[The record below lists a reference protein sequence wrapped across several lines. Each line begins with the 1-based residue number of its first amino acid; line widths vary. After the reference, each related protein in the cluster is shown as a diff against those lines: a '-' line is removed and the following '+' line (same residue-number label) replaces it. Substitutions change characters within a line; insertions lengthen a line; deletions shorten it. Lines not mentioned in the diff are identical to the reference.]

1 MRLLRIRLT
10 DFRGVHDREVHLA
23 EQGVTVLE
31 GDNEVGKTSTISAL
45 DLLVD
50 FRDSSTAAEVR
61 AAAPSGRDAGPTVEA
76 ELVSGPYH
84 VVYRKRWL
92 RRKLTE
98 LSVLTPRTEQLT
110 GREAHERMLAIL
122 DETMDRSLW
131 RALRVEQ
138 HTPLGQA
145 DLGGQDALTRA
156 LDRAAS
162 GASGAGE
169 AAPGADAAA
178 EDLVERAL
186 AEVRRYHG
194 GHHRPVGPLRE
205 AKERLAA
212 AQVEAD
218 AAVLAV
224 EEVERDVELRADL
237 DREVSSLA
245 VERQTTADRARELED
260 RWTAFEA
267 RRLEV
272 DAAAER
278 AGAARERARRATD
291 RQAERAR
298 LVERA
303 AVAARAADAADAAI
317 AVQEERDAT
326 RRADADER
334 RAVWEAARAA
344 AAEADTAS
352 RAADDALATARD
364 HAELADLSG
373 RLRRAEA
380 AEAARREVERTSSRS
395 RVDAAAV
402 EELEALDRQ
411 VVRAEAELAAGA
423 GTVEVVAHER
433 ASGVTADGEVV
444 APGETRTVT
453 VAGPLTVEVPGV
465 VEVRVRPGLDGAE
478 ARRRVARAR
487 EERDAAC
494 AALGVADLAAARAA
508 RHATEDAAGRVR
520 ELTAVMERELGGRP
534 TAQVR
539 AEVDR
544 LAERLRPE
552 PSPDELRGTKRRGRR
567 EPDGPALFD
576 EAGVALDEDVPD
588 DPARAARA
596 AEVDALRHD
605 AGRARDAAATARRT
619 AAEAEQAW
627 RLADD
632 AVRAAESEVAAART
646 GGAVARSD
654 ASRLAAELADA
665 RAAAPDDTLDAE
677 ATDTLARAR
686 RTEADH
692 EQRAAALAADDPDTV
707 EALVVSA
714 RRATEALTTRSAEVE
729 RRRAEVTGRLQMAG
743 GEGRYDRLTAARDE
757 LATAER
763 EHSSVARR
771 AAAAVRLHATLAR
784 HRDEVR
790 QAYVAPF
797 RREVER
803 LARIVFGPSL
813 ALEVDQ
819 GLRIVARTLHGVTVP
834 FEALSSGAK
843 EQLGLCARLAVA
855 ALVDAQDGVP
865 VMIDDALGHSDPAR
879 LERLA
884 AVFTAATT
892 GATHQVVVLTCSP
905 ARYRGI
911 GATRTVSLSPSLPP
925 PAAVPTPS
933 ATVHPPAESVT
944 GEATTVE
951 AAGGDDAPGGDAL
964 REVG

>member
-1 MRLLRIRLT
+1 
-10 DFRGVHDREVHLA
+10 
-23 EQGVTVLE
+23 
-31 GDNEVGKTSTISAL
+31 
-45 DLLVD
+45 
-50 FRDSSTAAEVR
+50 
-61 AAAPSGRDAGPTVEA
+61 
-76 ELVSGPYH
+76 
-84 VVYRKRWL
+84 
-92 RRKLTE
+92 
-98 LSVLTPRTEQLT
+98 
-110 GREAHERMLAIL
+110 
-122 DETMDRSLW
+122 
-131 RALRVEQ
+131 
-138 HTPLGQA
+138 
-145 DLGGQDALTRA
+145 
-156 LDRAAS
+156 
-162 GASGAGE
+162 
-169 AAPGADAAA
+169 
-178 EDLVERAL
+178 VERAL

-194 GHHRPVGPLRE
+194 GHGRPVGPLRE
-205 AKERLAA
+205 ATERRAA
-212 AQVEAD
+212 AQLEAD
-218 AAVLAV
+218 AAAAAV
-224 EEVERDVELRADL
+224 EEVERDVALRADL

-245 VERQTTADRARELED
+245 VERQATAERARELED

-303 AVAARAADAADAAI
+303 AGAARAAALADAAI
-317 AVQEERDAT
+317 ASQEEHDAA

-334 RAVWEAARAA
+334 RAAWEAARIA
-344 AAEADTAS
+344 AAEADTTS

-380 AEAARREVERTSSRS
+380 AEAARREVERASSRS

-402 EELEALDRQ
+402 EELEELDRQ

-423 GTVEVVAHER
+423 GTVEVMAHDT
-433 ASGVTADGEVV
+433 ASGVTAGGAAV
-444 APGETRTVT
+444 APGETRTVP
-453 VAGPLTVEVPGV
+453 VAGPVTIGVPGV

-520 ELTAVMERELGGRP
+520 ELSAVVERELGGRS
-534 TAQVR
+534 TAEVR

-552 PSPDELRGTKRRGRR
+552 PAAEETRGAKRRARR
-567 EPDGPALFD
+567 EPDGPALFY
-576 EAGVALDEDVPD
+576 ETGTALDEDAPD
-588 DPARAARA
+588 DAARA
-596 AEVDALRHD
+596 AELDALRRD
-605 AGRARDAAATARRT
+605 ARRARDTAATARR
-619 AAEAEQAW
+619 AAEEAEQAW

-665 RAAAPDDTLDAE
+665 RAAAPDDALDAE
-677 ATDTLARAR
+677 ATETLARAR

-743 GEGRYDRLTAARDE
+743 GEGRYDRLSAARDE

-763 EHSSVARR
+763 EHVSVARR
-771 AAAAVRLHATLAR
+771 AAAAVRLHTTLAR

-819 GLRIVARTLHGVTVP
+819 GLRIVARTLNGVTVP

-925 PAAVPTPS
+925 PTAVPS
-933 ATVHPPAESVT
+933 ASPAVDAPVAAST
-944 GEATTVE
+944 
-951 AAGGDDAPGGDAL
+951 AGGPEEDAL
-964 REVG
+964 RDVG

>member
-1 MRLLRIRLT
+1 VRLLRIRLT
-10 DFRGVHDREVHLA
+10 DFRGVHDREIHLA

-98 LSVLTPRTEQLT
+98 LTVLAPRAEQLT
-110 GREAHERMLAIL
+110 GREAHERMLGIL
-122 DETMDRSLW
+122 DETMDRNLW

-162 GASGAGE
+162 GASGASE

-186 AEVRRYHG
+186 AEARRYLG

-218 AAVLAV
+218 AAALAV
-224 EEVERDVELRADL
+224 EEVERDVALRADL
-237 DREVSSLA
+237 DREASSLA
-245 VERQTTADRARELED
+245 VERQATAGRAHELED

-298 LVERA
+298 LIERA
-303 AVAARAADAADAAI
+303 AEATRAADAAGAAI
-317 AVQEERDAT
+317 ATQEERDAA

-334 RAVWEAARAA
+334 RAGWEAARAA

-352 RAADDALATARD
+352 RAADDALALARD

-380 AEAARREVERTSSRS
+380 AEAARREVERASSRS

-402 EELEALDRQ
+402 EDLEQLDRQ

-423 GTVEVVAHER
+423 GTVEVVAHD
-433 ASGVTADGEVV
+433 AGSGVTADGEAV
-444 APGETRTVT
+444 APGQTRTVP
-453 VAGPLTVEVPGV
+453 VAGPVTVGVPGV

-478 ARRRVARAR
+478 ARRRVARAH

-508 RHATEDAAGRVR
+508 RHAAEDAAGRVR
-520 ELTAVMERELGGRP
+520 ELTAVVERELGGRP
-534 TAQVR
+534 TAEVR

-544 LAERLRPE
+544 LAERLRPAPAA
-552 PSPDELRGTKRRGRR
+552 PSAGKRKAR
-567 EPDGPALFD
+567 EQPVGPALFD
-576 EAGVALDEDVPD
+576 DPALVEDQDEPD
-588 DPARAARA
+588 DAARAARTV
-596 AEVDALRHD
+596 ELDTLRRD
-605 AGRARDAAATARRT
+605 AGRARDAAATARR
-619 AAEAEQAW
+619 AAEEAEQGW

-654 ASRLAAELADA
+654 ASRLATELADA
-665 RAAAPDDTLDAE
+665 RAAAPDASLDAE

-743 GEGRYDRLTAARDE
+743 GEGRYDRLTAARDDV
-757 LATAER
+757 AAAER
-763 EHSSVARR
+763 EHASVARR
-771 AAAAVRLHATLAR
+771 AAAAVRLHTTLAR

-819 GLRIVARTLHGVTVP
+819 GLRIVARTLNGVTVP

-911 GATRTVSLSPSLPP
+911 GATRTVALSPSLPP
-925 PAAVPTPS
+925 PTAVPSP
-933 ATVHPPAESVT
+933 
-944 GEATTVE
+944 TVE
-951 AAGGDDAPGGDAL
+951 DPGETAADEAASAGSAL
-964 REVG
+964 GADPLRHVG

>member
-31 GDNEVGKTSTISAL
+31 GENEVGKTSTVAAL

-61 AAAPSGRDAGPTVEA
+61 AAAPAGRDAGPEVEA
-76 ELVSGPYH
+76 EIVTGPYRL
-84 VVYRKRWL
+84 VYRKRWL

-98 LSVLTPRTEQLT
+98 LSVLAPRPEQLT
-110 GREAHERMLAIL
+110 GREAHERVLAIL
-122 DETMDRSLW
+122 DETMDLSLW

-162 GASGAGE
+162 GASGAGGTV
-169 AAPGADAAA
+169 PGADAAA
-178 EDLVERAL
+178 EDLVDRAV

-205 AKERLAA
+205 AIDRLAA
-212 AQVEAD
+212 ARAEVEA
-218 AAVLAV
+218 AEASVA
-224 EEVERDVELRADL
+224 EVERDVALRADL
-237 DREVSSLA
+237 DREVSTLT
-245 VERQTTADRARELED
+245 VERQGQAERARELED
-260 RWTAFEA
+260 RWSAFES

-272 DAAAER
+272 AAAAER
-278 AGAARERARRATD
+278 AEAARERARRATD

-298 LVERA
+298 LVSRA
-303 AVAARAADAADAAI
+303 AGTAQAADAADTTIAA
-317 AVQEERDAT
+317 QEERDAA
-326 RRADADER
+326 RRADRDER
-334 RAVWEAARAA
+334 RAAWEAARAA
-344 AAEADTAS
+344 ATEADAAS

-364 HAELADLSG
+364 RGELADLSG

-380 AEAARREVERTSSRS
+380 AEATRREVERAAAGP
-395 RVDAAAV
+395 RVDAAAL
-402 EELEALDRQ
+402 EELEELDRRL
-411 VVRAEAELAAGA
+411 VRAEAELAAGA
-423 GTVEVVAHER
+423 GTVEVVAHEG
-433 ASGVTADGEVV
+433 AAGLTADGEAVP
-444 APGETRTVT
+444 PGETRTVP
-453 VAGPLTVEVPGV
+453 VAGPVTVAVPGV

-478 ARRRVARAR
+478 ARRRVERAR
-487 EERDAAC
+487 EERDHAC

-508 RHATEDAAGRVR
+508 RHAGEDAAARVR
-520 ELTAVMERELGGRP
+520 ELSAVVARELGGRS
-534 TAQVR
+534 TAEVR
-539 AEVDR
+539 TEVDR

-552 PSPDELRGTKRRGRR
+552 PDAKPPAKRRARGQ
-567 EPDGPALFD
+567 PDGPALFD
-576 EAGVALDEDVPD
+576 DPALVEDPEAPDEE
-588 DPARAARA
+588 ARAARA
-596 AEVDALRHD
+596 AELDGLR
-605 AGRARDAAATARRT
+605 RAAAATRDAAAAARRV
-619 AAEAEQAW
+619 AEEAEQAW
-627 RLADD
+627 RRADD
-632 AVRAAESEVAAART
+632 AVRDAESEVAAART
-646 GGAVARSD
+646 AGAVARND
-654 ASRLAAELADA
+654 ADRLAAELAEA
-665 RAAAPDDTLDAE
+665 RAGSPDAALDAE

-714 RRATEALTTRSAEVE
+714 RRATESLTTRSAEVE
-729 RRRAEVTGRLQMAG
+729 RRRAEVTGRLQVAG
-743 GEGRYDRLTAARDE
+743 GEGRHDRLAAARDE
-757 LATAER
+757 LAAAER
-763 EHSSVARR
+763 EHASVSRR
-771 AAAAVRLHATLAR
+771 AAAAVRLHTTLAR

-803 LARIVFGPSL
+803 LARIVFGPTL

-855 ALVDAQDGVP
+855 ALVDAEDGVP
-865 VMIDDALGHSDPAR
+865 VMIDDALGHSDPGR

-892 GATHQVVVLTCSP
+892 GTTHQVVVLTCSP
-905 ARYRGI
+905 ARYRGV
-911 GATRTVSLSPSLPP
+911 GAARTVALSPSLPP
-925 PAAVPTPS
+925 PTAVPSPAPVEET
-933 ATVHPPAESVT
+933 PAEETSA
-944 GEATTVE
+944 EP
-951 AAGGDDAPGGDAL
+951 AAPTDDPL
-964 REVG
+964 RDVG

>member
-1 MRLLRIRLT
+1 VRLLRIRLT
-10 DFRGVHDREVHLA
+10 NFRGVHDREVHLA

-31 GDNEVGKTSTISAL
+31 GDNEVGKTSTVSAL

-61 AAAPSGRDAGPTVEA
+61 AAAPAGRDAGPEVEA
-76 ELVSGPYH
+76 EIVTGPYR
-84 VVYRKRWL
+84 VVYRKRWV

-98 LSVLTPRTEQLT
+98 LTVLAPTAEQLT

-162 GASGAGE
+162 GASGAGGPVV
-169 AAPGADAAA
+169 PGADAAA

-205 AKERLAA
+205 ATERLTNARTEAEAA
-212 AQVEAD
+212 EASV
-218 AAVLAV
+218 A
-224 EEVERDVELRADL
+224 EVERDVTLRADL
-237 DREVSSLA
+237 DREASSLA
-245 VERQTTADRARELED
+245 VERRGQSDRAHELED
-260 RWTAFEA
+260 RWSAFEA

-272 DAAAER
+272 AAAAER
-278 AGAARERARRATD
+278 AEASRERARRSTD

-298 LVERA
+298 LIERA
-303 AVAARAADAADAAI
+303 DGAARTADAADTAI
-317 AVQEERDAT
+317 ATHEERDTA
-326 RRADADER
+326 RRSDRDEQ
-334 RAVWEAARAA
+334 RAAWEAARAA
-344 AAEADTAS
+344 ATGADTAS
-352 RAADDALATARD
+352 RTADDALATARD
-364 HAELADLSG
+364 RAELADLSE

-380 AEAARREVERTSSRS
+380 ADTARREVERAAAGG

-402 EELEALDRQ
+402 ESLEDLDRQ

-423 GTVEVVAHER
+423 GTVEVVGLDGAH
-433 ASGVTADGEVV
+433 GVTADGEPV
-444 APGETRTVT
+444 APGETRNVP
-453 VAGPLTVEVPGV
+453 VAGPVTIGVSGV

-478 ARRRVARAR
+478 ARRRVEQAR
-487 EERDAAC
+487 EARDRAC
-494 AALGVADLAAARAA
+494 ADLGVTDVPAARAA
-508 RHATEDAAGRVR
+508 RHAAEDAAGRTR
-520 ELTAVMERELGGRP
+520 ELAAVLERELGGRT
-534 TAQVR
+534 TAEVR

-552 PSPDELRGTKRRGRR
+552 PVEEPRSARRKGRR
-567 EPDGPALFD
+567 EPAGPALFD
-576 EAGVALDEDVPD
+576 DPARVDDPDGPD
-588 DPARAARA
+588 DAARAARTAELDGLRRDA
-596 AEVDALRHD
+596 AD
-605 AGRARDAAATARRT
+605 ARDAAGDARR
-619 AAEAEQAW
+619 AAEDAEQAW
-627 RLADD
+627 RRYDD

-646 GGAVARSD
+646 TGAVARSD
-654 ASRLAAELADA
+654 ADRLAAELADA
-665 RAAAPDDTLDAE
+665 RAAQPDDALDAE

-686 RTEADH
+686 RMEADH

-714 RRATEALTTRSAEVE
+714 RRATDALTERSAEVE

-743 GEGRYDRLTAARDE
+743 GEGRHDRLTAARDE
-757 LATAER
+757 LAAAER
-763 EHSSVARR
+763 EHASVARR
-771 AAAAVRLHATLAR
+771 AAAAARLHTTLAR
-784 HRDEVR
+784 HREEVR

-803 LARIVFGPSL
+803 LARIVFGSSL
-813 ALEVDQ
+813 ALEVDP
-819 GLRIVARTLHGVTVP
+819 GLRIVARTLNGVTVP

-855 ALVDAQDGVP
+855 ALVDAEDGVP

-892 GATHQVVVLTCSP
+892 GTTHQVVVLTCSP

-911 GATRTVSLSPSLPP
+911 GAARTVALSPSLPP
-925 PAAVPTPS
+925 PAAVPSHEPASS
-933 ATVHPPAESVT
+933 AEVGA
-944 GEATTVE
+944 GEATGSAE
-951 AAGGDDAPGGDAL
+951 DPL
-964 REVG
+964 RDTG

>member
-10 DFRGVHDREVHLA
+10 NFRGVHDREVQLA

-31 GDNEVGKTSTISAL
+31 GDNEVGKTSTVSAL

-61 AAAPSGRDAGPTVEA
+61 AAAPAGRDAGPEVEA
-76 ELVSGPYH
+76 EIVSGPYR
-84 VVYRKRWL
+84 VVYRKRWV

-98 LSVLTPRTEQLT
+98 LTVLAPTAEQLT
-110 GREAHERMLAIL
+110 GREAHDRMLAIL

-162 GASGAGE
+162 GVSGAG
-169 AAPGADAAA
+169 APPGADAAA

-194 GHHRPVGPLRE
+194 GNNRPVGPLRE
-205 AKERLAA
+205 ANERLTAA
-212 AQVEAD
+212 RAEAE
-218 AAVLAV
+218 AAEASVA
-224 EEVERDVELRADL
+224 EVERDVALRADL
-237 DREVSSLA
+237 DREASSLA
-245 VERQTTADRARELED
+245 VERRSHSERAHELED
-260 RWTAFEA
+260 RWSAFEA

-272 DAAAER
+272 TAAAER
-278 AGAARERARRATD
+278 AKAARERSRRATD

-303 AVAARAADAADAAI
+303 GDAARAAETADAAI
-317 AVQEERDAT
+317 ATHEERDAA
-326 RRADADER
+326 RRSDRDDQQAA
-334 RAVWEAARAA
+334 WETARAA
-344 AAEADTAS
+344 ATEADTAS
-352 RAADDALATARD
+352 RTADDALATARD
-364 HAELADLSG
+364 RAELADLSE

-380 AEAARREVERTSSRS
+380 AESARREVERAAAGPT
-395 RVDAAAV
+395 VDAAAV
-402 EELEALDRQ
+402 ESLEELDRG

-423 GTVEVVAHER
+423 GTVEVVGLDG
-433 ASGVTADGEVV
+433 ASGVTADGEAV
-444 APGETRTVT
+444 APGETRSVP
-453 VAGPLTVEVPGV
+453 VAGPVTVGVPGV

-478 ARRRVARAR
+478 ARRRVEQAR
-487 EERDAAC
+487 EERDRGC
-494 AALGVADLAAARAA
+494 AELGVADLAAARAA
-508 RHATEDAAGRVR
+508 RHAAEDAAGRIR
-520 ELTAVMERELGGRP
+520 ELTAVLDRELGGRT
-534 TAQVR
+534 TADVR

-544 LAERLRPE
+544 LVERLRPE
-552 PSPDELRGTKRRGRR
+552 PAADPRSAKRKGRQA
-567 EPDGPALFD
+567 PDGPALFD
-576 EAGVALDEDVPD
+576 
-588 DPARAARA
+588 DPAHVEDADGPDAEARTARA
-596 AEVDALRHD
+596 AELEALRREAAQAREA
-605 AGRARDAAATARRT
+605 AGEARR
-619 AAEAEQAW
+619 AAEEAEQAW
-627 RLADD
+627 RRYDD
-632 AVRAAESEVAAART
+632 AVRAAESEIAAART
-646 GGAVARSD
+646 TGAVARND
-654 ASRLAAELADA
+654 ADRLAAELADA
-665 RAAAPDDTLDAE
+665 RTAQPDDALDAE

-714 RRATEALTTRSAEVE
+714 RRATEAMTERSGEVE

-743 GEGRYDRLTAARDE
+743 GEGRHDRLTAARDE
-757 LATAER
+757 LAAAER
-763 EHSSVARR
+763 DHTSVTRR
-771 AAAAVRLHATLAR
+771 AAAATRLHSTLAR

-813 ALEVDQ
+813 ALEVDP
-819 GLRIVARTLHGVTVP
+819 GLRIVARTLGGVTVP

-855 ALVDAQDGVP
+855 ALVDAEDGVP

-892 GATHQVVVLTCSP
+892 GTTHQVVVLTCSP

-911 GATRTVSLSPSLPP
+911 GAARTVPLSPSLPP
-925 PAAVPTPS
+925 PAAVPS
-933 ATVHPPAESVT
+933 AEPAPAEDAMSD
-944 GEATTVE
+944 EATGSAE
-951 AAGGDDAPGGDAL
+951 DPLRDAG
-964 REVG
+964 

>member
-1 MRLLRIRLT
+1 M
-10 DFRGVHDREVHLA
+10 
-23 EQGVTVLE
+23 
-31 GDNEVGKTSTISAL
+31 
-45 DLLVD
+45 
-50 FRDSSTAAEVR
+50 
-61 AAAPSGRDAGPTVEA
+61 
-76 ELVSGPYH
+76 
-84 VVYRKRWL
+84 
-92 RRKLTE
+92 
-98 LSVLTPRTEQLT
+98 
-110 GREAHERMLAIL
+110 
-122 DETMDRSLW
+122 
-131 RALRVEQ
+131 
-138 HTPLGQA
+138 
-145 DLGGQDALTRA
+145 
-156 LDRAAS
+156 
-162 GASGAGE
+162 
-169 AAPGADAAA
+169 
-178 EDLVERAL
+178 ERAL

-194 GHHRPVGPLRE
+194 GHGRPVGPLRE
-205 AKERLAA
+205 ATERRAA

-218 AAVLAV
+218 AAAAAV
-224 EEVERDVELRADL
+224 EEVERDVALRADL

-245 VERQTTADRARELED
+245 LERQTTAERARELED

-278 AGAARERARRATD
+278 AGAARERSRRATD

-303 AVAARAADAADAAI
+303 ADAARAAEAADAAI
-317 AVQEERDAT
+317 ATQEERDAA

-334 RAVWEAARAA
+334 RAAWEAARVA

-373 RLRRAEA
+373 RLRRAET
-380 AEAARREVERTSSRS
+380 AEAARREVERASSRS
-395 RVDAAAV
+395 RVDSAAV
-402 EELEALDRQ
+402 AELEELDRR

-423 GTVEVVAHER
+423 GTVEVVAHDA
-433 ASGVTADGEVV
+433 ASGVTADGEAV
-444 APGETRTVT
+444 APGETRTVP
-453 VAGPLTVEVPGV
+453 VAGPVTVGVPGV

-494 AALGVADLAAARAA
+494 AALDVADLAAARAA
-508 RHATEDAAGRVR
+508 HHAAEDAAGRVR
-520 ELTAVMERELGGRP
+520 ELTAVVARELGGRP
-534 TAQVR
+534 TAEVR

-552 PSPDELRGTKRRGRR
+552 PADDARGPRRRGRR

-576 EAGVALDEDVPD
+576 ETGAALHEDTPD

-596 AEVDALRHD
+596 AELDTLRRDA
-605 AGRARDAAATARRT
+605 ARARDAAATARHA

-665 RAAAPDDTLDAE
+665 RAAAPDDALDAE

-743 GEGRYDRLTAARDE
+743 GEGRHDRLSAARDE

-763 EHSSVARR
+763 EHASVARR
-771 AAAAVRLHATLAR
+771 AAAAVRLHTTLAR

-819 GLRIVARTLHGVTVP
+819 GLRIVARTLNGVTVP

-925 PAAVPTPS
+925 PTAVPSPS
-933 ATVHPPAESVT
+933 
-944 GEATTVE
+944 TTV
-951 AAGGDDAPGGDAL
+951 DAPVATSADEGASSDGDPL
-964 REVG
+964 RDVG

>member
-98 LSVLTPRTEQLT
+98 LSVLTPRVEQLT

-194 GHHRPVGPLRE
+194 GHGRPVGPLRE
-205 AKERLAA
+205 ATERRAA

-218 AAVLAV
+218 AAAAAV
-224 EEVERDVELRADL
+224 EEVERDVALRADL

-245 VERQTTADRARELED
+245 VERQTTAERARELED

-278 AGAARERARRATD
+278 AGAARERSRRATD

-303 AVAARAADAADAAI
+303 ADAARAAEAADAAI
-317 AVQEERDAT
+317 ATQEERDAA

-334 RAVWEAARAA
+334 RAAWEAARVA

-364 HAELADLSG
+364 HAELTDLSG

-380 AEAARREVERTSSRS
+380 AEAARREVERASSRS

-402 EELEALDRQ
+402 AELEELDRR

-423 GTVEVVAHER
+423 GTVEVVAHDA
-433 ASGVTADGEVV
+433 ASGVTADGEAV
-444 APGETRTVT
+444 APGETRTVP
-453 VAGPLTVEVPGV
+453 VAGPVTVGVPGV

-494 AALGVADLAAARAA
+494 AALDVADLAAARAA
-508 RHATEDAAGRVR
+508 HHAAEDAAARVR
-520 ELTAVMERELGGRP
+520 ELTAVVARELGGRP
-534 TAQVR
+534 TAEVR

-552 PSPDELRGTKRRGRR
+552 PADDARGTRRRGRR

-576 EAGVALDEDVPD
+576 ETGAALHEDAPD

-596 AEVDALRHD
+596 AELDTLRRDAT
-605 AGRARDAAATARRT
+605 RARDTATTARHA

-646 GGAVARSD
+646 SGAVARSD

-665 RAAAPDDTLDAE
+665 RAAAPDDALDAE

-743 GEGRYDRLTAARDE
+743 GEGRYDRLSAARDE

-763 EHSSVARR
+763 EHVSVARR
-771 AAAAVRLHATLAR
+771 AAAAVRLHTTLAR

-819 GLRIVARTLHGVTVP
+819 GLRIVARTLNGVTVP

-925 PAAVPTPS
+925 PTAVPSPS
-933 ATVHPPAESVT
+933 
-944 GEATTVE
+944 TTV
-951 AAGGDDAPGGDAL
+951 DAPVATSADEGASSDGDPL
-964 REVG
+964 RDVG

>member
-31 GDNEVGKTSTISAL
+31 GDNEVGKTSTIAAL

-84 VVYRKRWL
+84 LVYRKRWL

-98 LSVLTPRTEQLT
+98 LSVLTPRVEQLT

-194 GHHRPVGPLRE
+194 GHGRPVGPLRE
-205 AKERLAA
+205 ATERRAA

-218 AAVLAV
+218 AAAAAV
-224 EEVERDVELRADL
+224 EEVERDVALRADL

-245 VERQTTADRARELED
+245 VERQTTAERARELED

-278 AGAARERARRATD
+278 AGAARERSRRATD

-303 AVAARAADAADAAI
+303 ADAARAAEAADAAI
-317 AVQEERDAT
+317 ATQEERDAA

-334 RAVWEAARAA
+334 RAAWEAARVA

-380 AEAARREVERTSSRS
+380 AEAARREVERASSRS

-402 EELEALDRQ
+402 AELEELDRR

-423 GTVEVVAHER
+423 GTVEVVAHDA
-433 ASGVTADGEVV
+433 ASGVTADGEAV
-444 APGETRTVT
+444 APGETRTVP
-453 VAGPLTVEVPGV
+453 VAGPVTVGVPGV

-494 AALGVADLAAARAA
+494 AALDVADLAAARAA
-508 RHATEDAAGRVR
+508 HHAAEDAAARVR
-520 ELTAVMERELGGRP
+520 ELTAVVARELGGRP
-534 TAQVR
+534 TTEVR

-552 PSPDELRGTKRRGRR
+552 PADDARGPRRRGRR

-576 EAGVALDEDVPD
+576 ETGAALHEDAPD

-596 AEVDALRHD
+596 AELDALRRD
-605 AGRARDAAATARRT
+605 AARARDAATTARHA

-665 RAAAPDDTLDAE
+665 RAAAPDDALDAE

-743 GEGRYDRLTAARDE
+743 GEGRHDRLSAARDE

-763 EHSSVARR
+763 EHASVARR
-771 AAAAVRLHATLAR
+771 AAAAVRLHTTLAR

-790 QAYVAPF
+790 RAYVAPF

-813 ALEVDQ
+813 GLEVDQ
-819 GLRIVARTLHGVTVP
+819 GLRIVARTLNGVTVP

-925 PAAVPTPS
+925 PAAVPSPS
-933 ATVHPPAESVT
+933 
-944 GEATTVE
+944 TTV
-951 AAGGDDAPGGDAL
+951 DAPVATSADEGASSDGDPL
-964 REVG
+964 RDVG